1 MNYDPYT
8 GEPIRPAPDPSQAA
22 PAGETPSPEPEGTTG
37 SVRFRVPPEE
47 QKTVLNYVWRRPIL
61 RTILFTVLALF
72 ANFVLLIVWAVND
85 GNAYLGIVLFIL
97 LPLAVLATGVA
108 FLIYFASGKG
118 RMRRELEVREY
129 SYVFYADRLVCTMRD
144 NGVPAASETVLLD
157 GIERQEIE
165 GNYRFLRRGRRVWFI
180 RLAPNGVQPAPSSP
194 SVNAAPEPAPEPAPA
209 GETPAPTAGN
219 FDPYT
224 GEPIRPAPDPSQA
237 APAGTDGAAAT
248 PAPFAPETDPTAPG
262 APPAG
267 VSAKRP
273 KAPMVLLILS
283 VLSLAVLQY
292 LFVMGITVAGLA
304 GHPFPFL
311 FPLLLL
317 PLPVATVIVG
327 ARNRQ
332 KDKRYRSAMVGG
344 TVIAVLVL
352 LAATGAGLAG
362 ILSGHS
368 RRAEAAK
375 ADAVLDE
382 YRSVVG
388 FEVPK
393 ADFTNFRDDAA
404 EDGYADN
411 DTLIRVQRYADFEF
425 DNTETAEQLL
435 AAAEASGLWLEPL
448 PNSLRGVYAGS
459 WDYGSDEEGIEH
471 HVLSMIYDPET
482 GKFNTLPEQPGVYR
496 YVSFELS
503 VTRDTTGRRPTAYAH
518 FSVRECVVN
527 YVG

>member
-37 SVRFRVPPEE
+37 SVRFRVPPEDVE
-47 QKTVLNYVWRRPIL
+47 
-61 RTILFTVLALF
+61 
-72 ANFVLLIVWAVND
+72 LIVGYATKPQTRKM
-85 GNAYLGIVLFIL
+85 L
-97 LPLAVLATGVA
+97 L
-108 FLIYFASGKG
+108 
-118 RMRRELEVREY
+118 
-129 SYVFYADRLVCTMRD
+129 CW
-144 NGVPAASETVLLD
+144 TVLLACCAIVATTMFHLKAPVLAGMAIAVAVIVTVFIIFYLVVSRKANKTAREAIRTREYAYDFYSDRFSLRIFENGEMTRSAVFRNTEVTKREQTDRYLLFWIGNGMYFIPND
-157 GIERQEIE
+157 G
-165 GNYRFLRRGRRVWFI
+165 
-180 RLAPNGVQPAPSSP
+180 APTPGTPSAPGQTD
-194 SVNAAPEPAPEPAPA
+194 APEPLPASA
-209 GETPAPTAGN
+209 GTMN

-224 GEPIRPAPDPSQA
+224 GERLNN
-237 APAGTDGAAAT
+237 AAT
-248 PAPFAPETDPTAPG
+248 PAPFVPETDPTAPG
-262 APPAG
+262 AAPAG

-292 LFVMGITVAGLA
+292 LFVMGFTVAGLA

-311 FPLLLL
+311 IPLLLL

-327 ARNRQ
+327 ARSRQ

-368 RRAEAAK
+368 QRAEAAK
-375 ADAVLDE
+375 ANAVLDE

-393 ADFTNFRDDAA
+393 ADIANFWDVATEDENDFT
-404 EDGYADN
+404 YS
-411 DTLIRVQRYADFEF
+411 LIRVQRYANFEF

-435 AAAEASGLWLEPL
+435 AAAEASDLWLEPL
-448 PNSLRGVYAGS
+448 PNSLRGIYAGS
-459 WDYGSDEEGIEH
+459 WDYGSDEEGVERR
-471 HVLSMIYDPET
+471 VLSMIYDPET

-518 FSVRECVVN
+518 FSIRECVVN